1 MRCFQLFQLVVS
13 CMAVL
18 VATAGQ
24 VQAAVVTYT
33 DKTSFMAALAS
44 SSTDNFDDLGNFTP
58 FNSPLNRTVGPYT
71 YQATVSQGFYT
82 VGSMSDVWFSTNAQD
97 DPMNFTIN
105 AGGPTAVGG
114 YFFSTNPGG
123 DSISDTVSV
132 SINGGLFAQ
141 SVSTNSATNFFG
153 WVSTDGTPISSLRV
167 SASVYA
173 TVNDLILGTG
183 TVSAV
188 PEPSSLAIFGIG
200 AYVAGIG
207 AVRRRRREKQQ
218 ETTA

>member
-24 VQAAVVTYT
+24 VQAGVVTYT

-44 SSTDNFDDLGNFTP
+44 SSTDNFDDLGDFNY

-71 YQATVSQGFYT
+71 YQATVNGGFFT
-82 VGSMSDVWFSTNAQD
+82 VGSMSDVWFSTNNGNKS
-97 DPMNFTIN
+97 MNFTIN

-114 YFFSTNPGG
+114 YFFSTNTNG
-123 DSISDTVSV
+123 DLISDTVSV

-153 WVSTDGTPISSLRV
+153 WVSTDGTPISSLEV
-167 SASVYA
+167 SASGYA